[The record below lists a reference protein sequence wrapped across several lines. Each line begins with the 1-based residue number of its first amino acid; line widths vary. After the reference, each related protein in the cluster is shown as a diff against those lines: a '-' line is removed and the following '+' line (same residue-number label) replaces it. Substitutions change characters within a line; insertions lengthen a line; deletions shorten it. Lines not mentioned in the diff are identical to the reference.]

1 MCGRYKQTTKAAELG
16 VLFSA
21 VVDAAF
27 VDDAERLDR
36 PRFNAAPTDRLPIV
50 RVHDAHRALRP
61 ARWGLVPA
69 WAKDE
74 KIGASLLNARS
85 ETVFE
90 KPAFKD
96 ALHKRRCLVPM
107 DGFYEWKTEGKLKQP
122 FLFSFTDD
130 RPFALA
136 GLWST
141 WKGPAGPVESFTIL
155 TTEAN
160 ALVATLH
167 DRMPVIVAE
176 QDYYEWLDP
185 ARSTVDLDRLRAPR
199 AWPGL
204 LMRPVSRRLGNV
216 RFDDPALLVAE
227 DAPLGADGAPDGAA
241 APAVGAQATT
251 GTTPETPAKTTTKK
265 KKKPGPQQGT
275 LL

>member
-16 VLFSA
+16 AIFSA

-27 VDDAERLDR
+27 VEGDARLDR

-61 ARWGLVPA
+61 ARWGLIPV

-74 KIGASLLNARS
+74 KIGSNLLNARS

-107 DGFYEWKTEGKLKQP
+107 DGFYEWKTDGKLKQP
-122 FLFSFTDD
+122 YLFSFDD
-130 RPFALA
+130 QRPFVLA

-141 WKGPAGPVESFTIL
+141 WKGPTGPVESFAVL
-155 TTEAN
+155 TTAAN
-160 ALVATLH
+160 ELVGTLH
-167 DRMPVIVAE
+167 DRMPVILDKN
-176 QDYYEWLDP
+176 DYDEWLDP
-185 ARSTVDLDRLRAPR
+185 ARAEVDLDRLCASR

-204 LMRPVSRRLGNV
+204 TMRPVSRRLGNV
-216 RFDDPALLVAE
+216 RFDDAALLLPDDVPFA
-227 DAPLGADGAPDGAA
+227 ADGTPDASA
-241 APAVGAQATT
+241 STPK
-251 GTTPETPAKTTTKK
+251 TTPSTSTA
-265 KKKPGPQQGT
+265 KKKPKPPKPTQGT

>member
-16 VLFSA
+16 AIFSA

-27 VDDAERLDR
+27 VEDAAHLDR
-36 PRFNAAPTDRLPIV
+36 PRYNVAPTDRMPVV
-50 RVHDAHRALRP
+50 RAHDAHRALRP
-61 ARWGLVPA
+61 ARWGLIPM

-74 KIGASLLNARS
+74 RIGSSLLNARS

-107 DGFYEWKTEGKLKQP
+107 DGFYEWKTDGKLKQP
-122 FLFSFTDD
+122 YLFSFTDD

-136 GLWST
+136 GLWAT
-141 WKGPAGPVESFTIL
+141 WKGPAGPVESFTVL
-155 TTEAN
+155 TTAAN
-160 ALVATLH
+160 ELVGTLH
-167 DRMPVIVAE
+167 DRMPVIVDE
-176 QDYYEWLDP
+176 QDYDEWLDP
-185 ARSTVDLDRLRAPR
+185 ARATVDLDRLCAPR

-204 LMRPVSRRLGNV
+204 SLRPVSRRLGNV
-216 RFDDPALLVAE
+216 RFDDPALLIAE
-227 DAPLGADGAPDGAA
+227 DAPLGVDGAPDMASTNAATPASQPTKAA
-241 APAVGAQATT
+241 AT
-251 GTTPETPAKTTTKK
+251 KTAAP
-265 KKKPGPQQGT
+265 KKPKPPKPQQGT